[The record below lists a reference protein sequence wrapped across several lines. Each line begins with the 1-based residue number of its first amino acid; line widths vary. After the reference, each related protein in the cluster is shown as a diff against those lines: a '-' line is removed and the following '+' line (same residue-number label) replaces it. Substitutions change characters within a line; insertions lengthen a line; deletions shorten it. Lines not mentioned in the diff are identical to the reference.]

1 MKRSG
6 KVAAP
11 LLASAALAMTMGCR
25 KPEMQRC
32 IDQQNAIVDDDLCQS
47 DAAATTP
54 YRYYYGGN
62 GDYEIGSLV
71 AGGSFTPSPGHSY
84 STKRG
89 GFGSSFPIGEV
100 LLVTGFV
107 GVAMA
112 AGG

>member
-1 MKRSG
+1 
-6 KVAAP
+6 
-11 LLASAALAMTMGCR
+11 MTMGCR

-32 IDQQNAIVDDDLCQS
+32 IDQQNAVVDDDLCQS
-47 DAAATTP
+47 DAATTPTP

-62 GDYEIGSLV
+62 GDYEIGGLV
-71 AGGSFTPSPGHSY
+71 AGGSFTPVPGHSY